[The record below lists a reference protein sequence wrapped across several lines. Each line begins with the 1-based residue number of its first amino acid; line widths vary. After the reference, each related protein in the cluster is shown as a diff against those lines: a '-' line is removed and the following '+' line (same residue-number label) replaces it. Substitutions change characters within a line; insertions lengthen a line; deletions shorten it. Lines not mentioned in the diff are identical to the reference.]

1 MGSDAGRDRIHAVR
15 RGISIHAPRMGSD
28 ALVRVR
34 CSRHREFQSTLPG
47 WGATRAPDRH
57 HLLPDISIHAPRMG
71 SDHPVEHVAGLV
83 EISIHAPRMG
93 SDLPASLPIMPALAF
108 QSTLPGWGAT
118 SRPCA
123 TSSSST
129 HFNPRSPDGERQ
141 RLRCAAARVVYFNPR
156 SPDGERLMEAPRN
169 SDNYDISIHAPRMGS
184 DLNAFRGCSRH
195 CNFNPRSPDGERPY
209 TVLGWVRLQGFQST
223 LPGWGATTAYCRG
236 VYYCLYFN
244 PRSPDGERL
253 HARCPDALRI

>member
-1 MGSDAGRDRIHAVR
+1 MGSDVAFLDVPAEPAG
-15 RGISIHAPRMGSD
+15 
-28 ALVRVR
+28 
-34 CSRHREFQSTLPG
+34 
-47 WGATRAPDRH
+47 
-57 HLLPDISIHAPRMG
+57 
-71 SDHPVEHVAGLV
+71 
-83 EISIHAPRMG
+83 ISIHAPRMG

-184 DLNAFRGCSRH
+184 DHTPSLAGFDCKD
-195 CNFNPRSPDGERPY
+195 FNPRSPDGERPRLTAVGY
-209 TVLGWVRLQGFQST
+209 IIVYISIHAPRMGSDQSADRILGR
-223 LPGWGATTAYCRG
+223 
-236 VYYCLYFN
+236 
-244 PRSPDGERL
+244 
-253 HARCPDALRI
+253 

>member
-1 MGSDAGRDRIHAVR
+1 MAW
-15 RGISIHAPRMGSD
+15 
-28 ALVRVR
+28 
-34 CSRHREFQSTLPG
+34 FNNK
-47 WGATRAPDRH
+47 ATH
-57 HLLPDISIHAPRMG
+57 
-71 SDHPVEHVAGLV
+71 

-93 SDLPASLPIMPALAF
+93 SDFSGFFIWFVGINFNPRSPDGERRSFPRRARRTGRDFNPRSPDGERRPFLASAASPPIFQSTLPGWGATCPRRCRSCRRWHFNPRSPDGERLRGHVPPVRRVRISIHAPRMGSDSGYGARRQGSYISIHAPRMGSDSWRPRATVIIMIF

-129 HFNPRSPDGERQ
+129 H
-141 RLRCAAARVVYFNPR
+141 
-156 SPDGERLMEAPRN
+156 
-169 SDNYDISIHAPRMGS
+169 
-184 DLNAFRGCSRH
+184 
-195 CNFNPRSPDGERPY
+195 FNPRSPDGERPY